1 MAIIGY
7 VEEAD
12 FTAYADARG
21 VTLEQAESVLLTL
34 ALDWIE
40 LQPYSGEKTDPAQ
53 ALQFPRNSETEIP
66 DQIKTAQMACALVYN
81 AGGDPL
87 NTEGVTPQVVS
98 ESVPGAVSVTY
109 SDKGGTSSVSYPV
122 LDSLIAPYLEP
133 AGYGNQ
139 ISVVPA

>member
-7 VEEAD
+7 VEGAD
-12 FTAYADARG
+12 FTAYAAARG
-21 VTLEQAESVLLTL
+21 ATLEQAESVLLTL
-34 ALDWIE
+34 SLDWIE

-53 ALQFPRNSETEIP
+53 VLQFPRDGEIEVP
-66 DQIKTAQMACALVYN
+66 EQIKTAQMACALVYN

-98 ESVPGAVSVTY
+98 ESVSGAVSVTY

>member
-12 FTAYADARG
+12 FTAYAEARG
-21 VTLEQAESVLLTL
+21 VTLEKAESVLLTL
-34 ALDWIE
+34 ALDWVE
-40 LQPYSGEKTDPAQ
+40 LQPYAGEKTDPAQ
-53 ALQFPRNSETEIP
+53 VLQFPRDSETEVP
-66 DQIKTAQMACALVYN
+66 EQIKTAQMACALVYN

-98 ESVPGAVSVTY
+98 ESVSGAVSVTY